1 MFGPYRYGTL
11 QFSSFDEIRDV
22 GYYHGKTYFSGM
34 FHLLPVLFTT
44 EVLNF

>member
-22 GYYHGKTYFSGM
+22 GYYHGKTYFSGT
-34 FHLLPVLFTT
+34 FQLTVGVIYDRGP
-44 EVLNF
+44 